1 MSHALKIPQ
10 LGESITEGT
19 IARWLVA
26 DGASV
31 NDTTPVFEL
40 ETDKISTEVT
50 AGAAGVLKIKVQ
62 AGAVLPVGTVVA
74 EVEPIGAGA
83 IAAPLASV
91 PAPAAS
97 PAPAPVPATAPA
109 PAVSA
114 KTVEAAPAAPL
125 SPAVRKLVAEH
136 GVDAKAIAG
145 SGKDGRLTKG
155 DVLAAIAAPAVPAS
169 APAAPVAPAPSA
181 TTAVVPPASAVIPA
195 PAAATPAAVAA
206 TPGETRK
213 RMSSLRQR
221 IAQRLV
227 EAQHTA
233 AILTTFNEID
243 VSAVIDLRKRFKEE
257 FEKKLGVG
265 LGFMS
270 FFARAACE
278 ALRKYPLLNSRI
290 DGTDVVTPDGVHL
303 GIAVGTEK
311 GLVVPVLRDAG
322 NLPLADIERRIR
334 DAALKAREG
343 KLALADLQGGTFTI
357 TNGGTY
363 GSLLSTPIINPPQ
376 SGILGMHA
384 IKDRPI
390 ALNGQVVIR
399 PMMYVA
405 LSYDHRIVDGAEAV
419 GFLVRVKELIESP
432 ERLVLGL

>member
-50 AGAAGVLKIKVQ
+50 AGASGVLRIKVQ
-62 AGAVLPVGTVVA
+62 AGAVLPVGSVVA

-83 IAAPLASV
+83 TTAPAPSAPAQAAAPIHA
-91 PAPAAS
+91 
-97 PAPAPVPATAPA
+97 PAPAPATPAKVEMAPG
-109 PAVSA
+109 
-114 KTVEAAPAAPL
+114 APL

-136 GVDAKAIAG
+136 GVDTKTIAG

-155 DVLAAIAAPAVPAS
+155 DVLAAIAAP
-169 APAAPVAPAPSA
+169 VAPPGVAAEPAGPKAA
-181 TTAVVPPASAVIPA
+181 TIVVPPPA
-195 PAAATPAAVAA
+195 IVSSPAAATPPPTTTAA
-206 TPGETRK
+206 PGETRK

-270 FFARAACE
+270 FFARATCE

-290 DGTDVVTPDGVHL
+290 DGTDIITPDGVHL
-303 GIAVGTEK
+303 GIAVGTDK

-322 NLPLADIERRIR
+322 NLPLAEIERRIR

-384 IKDRPI
+384 IKERPI